1 MGRNIE
7 IAYVADVIP
16 QQSLTIANNTTQN
29 LSITSSQSSTSIP
42 TKNLPLLLQ
51 TRPHRISHRIQSP
64 RQQRL
69 MFHLGPVIPHLQPTA
84 PVTQL
89 NVALV
94 EAHPVILCLF
104 LTKHN
109 IPISYW
115 FLAGMG

>member
-42 TKNLPLLLQ
+42 T
-51 TRPHRISHRIQSP
+51 QSP